1 MPARKPNGLNRIVK
15 KAKTISAWERVAL
28 GLIIITLLSKFQF
41 QHISDIPNKFVL
53 SVLFNLLFECN
64 QKLDIYC
71 SAHVTRFWNNHRQV
85 FSCLGPVVYLLSKLL
100 KLFGFPTFQPWASP
114 HEGYSANLSTLS
126 VPHEGYSA
134 NLSTLSVPHE
144 GYSANLS
151 TLSVTSWRLFSQPF
165 TLERTSWR
173 LFSQPFNLERT
184 SWRLFSQPFK
194 LERTLWRLFSQPFN
208 LERTS
213 WRLFRKRVVRT
224 KFDIYVFIHRKTMKM
239 YANCVDALSLEAHEL
254 NII

>member
-114 HEGYSANLSTLS
+114 HEGYSANLSTLN
-126 VPHEGYSA
+126 VPHEGYSGNA
-134 NLSTLSVPHE
+134 L
-144 GYSANLS
+144 
-151 TLSVTSWRLFSQPF
+151 
-165 TLERTSWR
+165 
-173 LFSQPFNLERT
+173 
-184 SWRLFSQPFK
+184 
-194 LERTLWRLFSQPFN
+194 
-208 LERTS
+208 
-213 WRLFRKRVVRT
+213 
-224 KFDIYVFIHRKTMKM
+224 
-239 YANCVDALSLEAHEL
+239 CALSLISTFLFIEKQWKCMQIVLMHYL
-254 NII
+254 LRHTN

>member
-151 TLSVTSWRLFSQPF
+151 NLSVPYEGYSANLS
-165 TLERTSWR
+165 TLNVPHEGYSGNA
-173 LFSQPFNLERT
+173 L
-184 SWRLFSQPFK
+184 
-194 LERTLWRLFSQPFN
+194 
-208 LERTS
+208 
-213 WRLFRKRVVRT
+213 
-224 KFDIYVFIHRKTMKM
+224 
-239 YANCVDALSLEAHEL
+239 CALSLISTFLFIEKQWKYMQIVLMHYL
-254 NII
+254 LRHTN

>member
-134 NLSTLSVPHE
+134 NLSTLSVPYE

-151 TLSVTSWRLFSQPF
+151 TLSVPHEGYSGNAL
-165 TLERTSWR
+165 
-173 LFSQPFNLERT
+173 
-184 SWRLFSQPFK
+184 
-194 LERTLWRLFSQPFN
+194 
-208 LERTS
+208 
-213 WRLFRKRVVRT
+213 
-224 KFDIYVFIHRKTMKM
+224 
-239 YANCVDALSLEAHEL
+239 CALSLISTFLFIEKQWKCMQIVLMHYL
-254 NII
+254 LRHTN

>member
-151 TLSVTSWRLFSQPF
+151 NLSVPYEGYSANLS
-165 TLERTSWR
+165 TLNVPHEGYSGNA
-173 LFSQPFNLERT
+173 L
-184 SWRLFSQPFK
+184 
-194 LERTLWRLFSQPFN
+194 
-208 LERTS
+208 
-213 WRLFRKRVVRT
+213 
-224 KFDIYVFIHRKTMKM
+224 
-239 YANCVDALSLEAHEL
+239 CALSLISTFLFIEKQWKCMQIVLMHYL
-254 NII
+254 LRHTN

>member
-134 NLSTLSVPHE
+134 NLSNLSVPYE

-151 TLSVTSWRLFSQPF
+151 TLNVPHEGYSGNAL
-165 TLERTSWR
+165 
-173 LFSQPFNLERT
+173 
-184 SWRLFSQPFK
+184 
-194 LERTLWRLFSQPFN
+194 
-208 LERTS
+208 
-213 WRLFRKRVVRT
+213 
-224 KFDIYVFIHRKTMKM
+224 
-239 YANCVDALSLEAHEL
+239 CALSLISTFLFIEKQWKCMQIVLMHYL
-254 NII
+254 LRHTN

>member
-151 TLSVTSWRLFSQPF
+151 NLSVPYEGYSVNLS
-165 TLERTSWR
+165 TLNVPHEGYSGNA
-173 LFSQPFNLERT
+173 L
-184 SWRLFSQPFK
+184 
-194 LERTLWRLFSQPFN
+194 
-208 LERTS
+208 
-213 WRLFRKRVVRT
+213 
-224 KFDIYVFIHRKTMKM
+224 
-239 YANCVDALSLEAHEL
+239 CALSLISTFLFIEKQWKCMQIVLMHYL
-254 NII
+254 LRHTN